1 MDQKTLEQFQP
12 LYIIT
17 TDKNSKS
24 KNSLNLALNI
34 NIILMFYNSFLTN
47 INLQYL
53 CYSVF
58 GFFLY
63 QSFAASY
70 YFYAR
75 HIRFEKRRQK
85 LIELQQKEKAEK
97 EKEKEKAEE
106 KGKKQIKYEDKYLDQ
121 YEKME
126 SLVLSED
133 RLETLK
139 KTILFENTPL
149 GNLIMFYN
157 HARESFTYYSDN
169 TIPYRFLEVA
179 SRHYAVQNNC
189 KSVHVHML
197 TELSEAEK
205 KMQEKKDKKQQQEKE
220 QKERIE
226 EDKKEGIKESEVPKK
241 SVFAKLKNY
250 NTGSTK
256 APNTKTSKS
265 GTNGRGPPQTNVKIS
280 AETDIIVKER
290 ANRYSYEGKLAN
302 FSFLHKVEKKLTNSR
317 HELSFSDFLKVHQTS
332 Y

>member
-1 MDQKTLEQFQP
+1 
-12 LYIIT
+12 
-17 TDKNSKS
+17 
-24 KNSLNLALNI
+24 
-34 NIILMFYNSFLTN
+34 MFYNSFLTN
-47 INLQYL
+47 VNFQYL
-53 CYSVF
+53 CFSLF
-58 GFFLY
+58 GFFIY
-63 QSFAASY
+63 QSFSASY

-85 LIELQQKEKAEK
+85 LIKLQQIDKK
-97 EKEKEKAEE
+97 EKEKTEKEKIEKEKTEKEKKEKIEEE
-106 KGKKQIKYEDKYLDQ
+106 KKEKKYEDKYLDQ

-126 SLVLSED
+126 SLVLSEE

-157 HARESFTYYSDN
+157 HPRESFTYYSDN

-179 SRHYAVQNNC
+179 SRHYALQNNC
-189 KSVHVHML
+189 KSIHIHML

-205 KMQEKKDKKQQQEKE
+205 KMQEKKDKIQQEEKE
-220 QKERIE
+220 RKERKERIE
-226 EDKKEGIKESEVPKK
+226 EGIEDGIKELEVQKK

-250 NTGSTK
+250 NTGPTK

-280 AETDIIVKER
+280 EETDIIVKER

-302 FSFLHKVEKKLTNSR
+302 FSFLQKVEKKLINSR
-317 HELSFSDFLKVHQTS
+317 HELSFSDFLKIQQPSH
-332 Y
+332 

>member
-1 MDQKTLEQFQP
+1 
-12 LYIIT
+12 
-17 TDKNSKS
+17 
-24 KNSLNLALNI
+24 
-34 NIILMFYNSFLTN
+34 MFYNSFLTN
-47 INLQYL
+47 VNLQYL
-53 CYSVF
+53 CYSLF
-58 GFFLY
+58 GFFIY
-63 QSFAASY
+63 QSFSASY

-75 HIRFEKRRQK
+75 HIHFEKRRQK
-85 LIELQQKEKAEK
+85 LIELQQIDKKEKEKK
-97 EKEKEKAEE
+97 EKEKEIKPEEE
-106 KGKKQIKYEDKYLDQ
+106 KKEKIKYEDKYLDQ

-126 SLVLSED
+126 SIVLSED

-149 GNLIMFYN
+149 GNLIIFYN
-157 HARESFTYYSDN
+157 HSRESFTYYSDN

-189 KSVHVHML
+189 KSIHVHML

-205 KMQEKKDKKQQQEKE
+205 KMQEKKEKKQQQEKE
-220 QKERIE
+220 KEERIE
-226 EDKKEGIKESEVPKK
+226 EEKKGGIKESEVQKK

-256 APNTKTSKS
+256 APNTKTQNS

-302 FSFLHKVEKKLTNSR
+302 FSFLQKVEKKIINSR
-317 HELSFSDFLKVHQTS
+317 YEVSFSDFLKMQQTS
-332 Y
+332 H